1 MLGSSDLDGELRR
14 TETLERTSVGNY
26 NKAMTRAR
34 AGQISLPEVADTIEK
49 EIIVPW
55 AAQYERLL
63 SLKLHGPPDWTR
75 KPVAEFMR
83 RRLVA
88 WRLTARAVRERDP
101 LLMKQAVTAQR
112 EALGR

>member
-1 MLGSSDLDGELRR
+1 
-14 TETLERTSVGNY
+14 VGNY